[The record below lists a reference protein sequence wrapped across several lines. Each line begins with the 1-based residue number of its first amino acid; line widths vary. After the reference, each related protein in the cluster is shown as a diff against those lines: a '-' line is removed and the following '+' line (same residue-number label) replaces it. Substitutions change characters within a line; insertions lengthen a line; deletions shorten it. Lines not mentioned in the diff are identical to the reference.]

1 MNDTLTETITRDSV
15 LKQLSDAEI
24 ASVSTAETADRLLD
38 GEEYLDLQQL
48 GRGVQR
54 AVGADANMGRVLPK
68 KAIHEATWSRVLSIV
83 ERDSRSG
90 AATPSVTK

>member
-1 MNDTLTETITRDSV
+1 MSHMRTETITRESV
-15 LKQLSDAEI
+15 LKLLSDAEV

-54 AVGADANMGRVLPK
+54 AVGVNANMGRVLPR
-68 KAIHEATWSRVLSIV
+68 KAIHEATWSRVLTIV
-83 ERDSRSG
+83 ERDSRRG
-90 AATPSVTK
+90 VMAK

>member
-1 MNDTLTETITRDSV
+1 MSDTRTETITRESV
-15 LKQLSDAEI
+15 LKLLSDAEV

-54 AVGADANMGRVLPK
+54 AVGANANMGRVLPR
-68 KAIHEATWSRVLSIV
+68 KAIHEATWSRVLTIV
-83 ERDSRSG
+83 ERDSRRG
-90 AATPSVTK
+90 VMAK